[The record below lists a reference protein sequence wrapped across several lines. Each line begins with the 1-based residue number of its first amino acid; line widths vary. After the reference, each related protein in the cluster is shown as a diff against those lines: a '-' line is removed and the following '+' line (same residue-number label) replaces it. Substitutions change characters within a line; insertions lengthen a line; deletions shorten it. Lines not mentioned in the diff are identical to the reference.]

1 MTASI
6 YTMPPPP
13 IAPVQTP
20 AQTSIAPPPPPNFA
34 PAVAQPAPLPPSGA
48 ATPTAPMHAVT
59 APAISHPAAHP
70 LLWGMGPHG
79 LFLGML
85 VLVLIFVLL
94 WMPVTR
100 DLLKGFFGTLV
111 IPVFSAMVV
120 LIFRRMSKMTIVIL
134 ESHKIFLINLFSS
147 HKKIFPD
154 LQDEE

>member
-1 MTASI
+1 MTASN

-13 IAPVQTP
+13 MAPMQTP
-20 AQTSIAPPPPPNFA
+20 AQAAIAPPPA
-34 PAVAQPAPLPPSGA
+34 PSFTPAAPQPAPLPPSGA

-59 APAISHPAAHP
+59 APAISHPVAHP

-85 VLVLIFVLL
+85 VLVLMFVLL
-94 WMPVTR
+94 WMPATR

-147 HKKIFPD
+147 HEKIFPD

>member
-13 IAPVQTP
+13 VAPIQAP
-20 AQTSIAPPPPPNFA
+20 AQTSIAPPPAPNFTPAA
-34 PAVAQPAPLPPSGA
+34 PQPAPLPPSGA
-48 ATPTAPMHAVT
+48 ATPAASMHAVT
-59 APAISHPAAHP
+59 APAISHHVAHP

-85 VLVLIFVLL
+85 VLVLLFVLL
-94 WMPVTR
+94 WMPATR

-120 LIFRRMSKMTIVIL
+120 LIFRRMSKMTIVIV